1 MRPAWSARDTTTDRD
16 EVDEVDEV
24 DASRLTRNA
33 ESFDD
38 GSRAISASGTRRRT
52 ASRSARVRS
61 RARVSA

>member
-16 EVDEVDEV
+16 EIDEV